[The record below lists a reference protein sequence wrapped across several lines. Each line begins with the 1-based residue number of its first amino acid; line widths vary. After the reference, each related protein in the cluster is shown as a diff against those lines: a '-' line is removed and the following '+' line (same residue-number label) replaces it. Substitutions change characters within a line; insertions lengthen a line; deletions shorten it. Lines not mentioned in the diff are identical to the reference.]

1 MDNSFQDCKST
12 AGREGFT
19 GMDQQPMAGTS
30 GCGDS
35 IDMQR
40 VNLEGNMFMEQ
51 WNEYL
56 EVLASK
62 APTPGGGS
70 AAAVYGAIGTALGE
84 MVGNLTAGKKKFAIY
99 EEDVQRILVRLGEA
113 RMDFIRLEKADEQ
126 AFRPLSEVYR
136 MKAETEEEKR
146 IKDERMEECLKA
158 AAKVPVEVMERAV
171 SVLDDM
177 EFLALHGS
185 RLAVGDA
192 GVGIQG
198 IRAALLGAVMSV
210 YINTKMM
217 KDREYAETVNSQAE
231 LLIKK
236 GTEQADRI
244 YEIALKAVRG

>member
-1 MDNSFQDCKST
+1 
-12 AGREGFT
+12 
-19 GMDQQPMAGTS
+19 MDQQPMAGTS

-84 MVGNLTAGKKKFAIY
+84 T
-99 EEDVQRILVRLGEA
+99 

-185 RLAVGDA
+185 RLAVSDA